1 MKSITLV
8 LFLLSSYVLS
18 SQNLLGNKF
27 VDYSGTHSLDD
38 DGNTIAV
45 SNLFPQNTEVIEV
58 YDFVNDQ
65 WQQRTGNP
73 EFDRGNPVLSGD
85 GNTLII
91 GKPSLGI
98 PEIVSVFQWD
108 GNTWTKKGSDFVLNS
123 ANTLFGNFVFI
134 NHDGNRIFFSDEQGD
149 LLTYQFDG
157 TNWNLINTLGLNT
170 LRSVDI
176 NSSGD
181 RISYYVNNNSNGSI
195 ANYDVKIFE
204 LQNNAWQQ
212 IGNNINT
219 PLQVFNSS
227 IFLKTK
233 LNSAGDKIVISAPTS
248 FEFNTNAGAFA
259 VYRLVNNQWVQSG
272 NIVTGDEPFVFLG
285 SDVAINEIGNKVLVG
300 IVSSNVNGQ
309 GSGNNKLYQLNN
321 LSDQWEEI
329 LEINGELAGIQ
340 SGGDVDMNASGD
352 IISIGTN
359 TSTILNQVR
368 VFGIG
373 NLSTESTFL
382 NNTKIFPNPNN
393 GRFSITLNEPAAAEI
408 YNLEGKLIFKD
419 YSLNPGQN
427 YFNLE
432 NLSKGIHLLKL
443 TSEKNSKTFKLL
455 IE

>member
-1 MKSITLV
+1 MKIFINLLLLLFSYTL
-8 LFLLSSYVLS
+8 L

-123 ANTLFGNFVFI
+123 GNTLFGNFVFI

-157 TNWNLINTLGLNT
+157 TNWNLINTIGLNT

-195 ANYDVKIFE
+195 ADYDVKIFE
-204 LQNNAWQQ
+204 LQNNVWQQ
-212 IGNNINT
+212 VGNNINT
-219 PLQVFNSS
+219 PLQVFNSNL
-227 IFLKTK
+227 FLKTK
-233 LNSAGDKIVISAPTS
+233 LNSAGDTIVISAPTS
-248 FEFNTNAGAFA
+248 FQFNTSAGAFA
-259 VYRLVNNQWVQSG
+259 VYRLINDQWNQLG
-272 NIVTGDEPFVFLG
+272 NTLTGDEAFQFFG
-285 SDVAINEIGNKVLVG
+285 SDAAINASGDRVLVG
-300 IVSSNVNGQ
+300 ITSSNVFGQ
-309 GSGNNKLYQLNN
+309 GSGNNKLFELNTSSN
-321 LSDQWEEI
+321 EWDEI

-340 SGGDVDMNASGD
+340 SGVDVDMNSAGD
-352 IISIGTN
+352 VISIGTQGV
-359 TSTILNQVR
+359 LKQVR
-368 VFGIG
+368 VIG
-373 NLSTESTFL
+373 VNNLSTSTA
-382 NNTKIFPNPNN
+382 TKNDIKIYPNPTT
-393 GRFSITLNEPAAAEI
+393 GILNIRLDKKSNINLYTSQGQLI
-408 YNLEGKLIFKD
+408 YSKELTIGKNILD
-419 YSLNPGQN
+419 
-427 YFNLE
+427 LE
-432 NLSKGIHLLKL
+432 NIQSGLYFAQLFDKDS
-443 TSEKNSKTFKLL
+443 SQTFK
-455 IE
+455 IVIK